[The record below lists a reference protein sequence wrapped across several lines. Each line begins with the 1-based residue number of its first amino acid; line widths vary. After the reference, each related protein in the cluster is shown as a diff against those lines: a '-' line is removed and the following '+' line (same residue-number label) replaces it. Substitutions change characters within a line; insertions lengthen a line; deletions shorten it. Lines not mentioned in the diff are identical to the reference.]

1 LPGRP
6 RRPDVMQS
14 NPHNRKLGRV
24 NDGYARNAPGERHTA
39 PNSDQCV
46 SWGSRYKVRS
56 MPLRLGCRR
65 LHRLGP
71 HPGDETAEVCRSKP
85 SGDSVGDSLA
95 GLSPRC
101 FLAVWVGRAASQK
114 KGATEPS
121 TVEKGVSIAS
131 RSPQPALGSGIQEQA
146 KPSTA
151 RESAETGCTES
162 GQSGIHH
169 GHPLLY
175 GKQLRLLIGG
185 APDRGPRYEV
195 AGLAL
200 WARRPCKER
209 KGTWP
214 PGTE

>member
-1 LPGRP
+1 
-6 RRPDVMQS
+6 MQS

-56 MPLRLGCRR
+56 MPLRLGCCRR
-65 LHRLGP
+65 LHRPGP

-169 GHPLLY
+169 GHPPTL
-175 GKQLRLLIGG
+175 
-185 APDRGPRYEV
+185 
-195 AGLAL
+195 
-200 WARRPCKER
+200 
-209 KGTWP
+209 
-214 PGTE
+214 